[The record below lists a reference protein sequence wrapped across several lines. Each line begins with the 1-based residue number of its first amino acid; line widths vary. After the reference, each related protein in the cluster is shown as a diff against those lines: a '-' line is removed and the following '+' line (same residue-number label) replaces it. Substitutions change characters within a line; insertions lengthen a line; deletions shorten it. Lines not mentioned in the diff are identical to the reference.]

1 MVLSHA
7 RTRTSSSSSPLSFA
21 RSACLPACLP
31 LFLSLSRFL
40 FLPLYRFL
48 FRIGLLLD
56 LDTPAALGLGCCWT
70 WAHRRLFGHGGTIAE
85 WLVGPLLPCISPLH
99 NDKASKIR
107 AGLPPQHTKVLS
119 ALFFLS
125 FLNQIKHI
133 TQATSMRRFR
143 LCVAAAVVACAL
155 PTDASWASAGKCLA
169 WL

>member
-1 MVLSHA
+1 MLSHA

-21 RSACLPACLP
+21 RSACLP
-31 LFLSLSRFL
+31 LFLSLSLSRFL

-119 ALFFLS
+119 ALFFLL
-125 FLNQIKHI
+125 FLNQIKHSNVYAPI
-133 TQATSMRRFR
+133 PPLRCCCSGSM
-143 LCVAAAVVACAL
+143 CVAYRREL
-155 PTDASWASAGKCLA
+155 GERR
-169 WL
+169 

>member
-1 MVLSHA
+1 MLSHA

-21 RSACLPACLP
+21 RSACLP
-31 LFLSLSRFL
+31 LFLSLSLSRFL

-48 FRIGLLLD
+48 FRIELLLD

-107 AGLPPQHTKVLS
+107 AGLPPTAHKS
-119 ALFFLS
+119 AQCSLFS
-125 FLNQIKHI
+125 FFFESDKTYYSSNVYGPIPPLRCCCSG
-133 TQATSMRRFR
+133 SM
-143 LCVAAAVVACAL
+143 CVACRREL
-155 PTDASWASAGKCLA
+155 GERR
-169 WL
+169 